1 MECVCVQSA
10 VQKQEDLPEDMN
22 KVSLAIRADTPV
34 VLLPVRPRCPDL
46 LVLDLG
52 HLAISNQF
60 ITRDDNCQLDV
71 MQLVLHDVDVY
82 TAELQSTETTPLEQA
97 PIRFGEC
104 AVVRKGSSLLPEK
117 CRLEF
122 QVDKNLT
129 PRTHRDGS

>member
-1 MECVCVQSA
+1 MCVQI
-10 VQKQEDLPEDMN
+10 QEDLAEDMS

-82 TAELQSTETTPLEQA
+82 TAQLQSTETVQA